1 MKLALLAS
9 HNGSALDAIYSAIS
23 TGELQNLELSLIISN
38 NSDAKVLQKA
48 AANGIPS
55 KCINA
60 KTDTDPEEELFKTL
74 QEASINIIFLAGYMK
89 KLPAKITQNFKVINS
104 HPALLPK
111 FGGVGMYGRHVHE
124 AVISSGETISG
135 VTIHEVNEDYDEGAI
150 ILQKSLTL
158 HADETVESLEKRIKE
173 LEKTAIIE
181 GLRQCLN

>member
-38 NSDAKVLQKA
+38 NSNAKVLQKA
-48 AANGIPS
+48 AAYGIPA

-60 KTDTDPEEELFKTL
+60 KTDTDPDEALLKVL
-74 QEASINIIFLAGYMK
+74 QKESIDIVFLAGYMK
-89 KLPAKITQNFKVINS
+89 KIAAKITQNFKIINS

-111 FGGVGMYGRHVHE
+111 FGGAGMYGRHVHE
-124 AVISSGETISG
+124 AVIANNETISG
-135 VTIHEVNEDYDEGAI
+135 VTIHEVNEHYDEGAI

-158 HADETVESLEKRIKE
+158 HADETAESLEKRIKE
-173 LEKTAIIE
+173 LEKSAIIE
-181 GLRQCLN
+181 GLRRCLN

>member
-23 TGELQNLELSLIISN
+23 TDELQNLELSLIVSN
-38 NSDAKVLQKA
+38 NSSAKVLQKA
-48 AANGIPS
+48 AAYEIPA

-60 KTDTDPEEELFKTL
+60 KTDANPDEALFETL
-74 QEASINIIFLAGYMK
+74 QNESIDIIFLAGYMK
-89 KLPAKITQNFKVINS
+89 KIAAKITQNFTIINS

-124 AVISSGETISG
+124 AVIANGETISG
-135 VTIHEVNEDYDEGAI
+135 VTIHEVNENYDEGTI

-158 HADETVESLEKRIKE
+158 HADETAESLENRIKE
-173 LEKTAIIE
+173 LEKKAIIE
-181 GLRQCLN
+181 GLMKCLS